1 MWGGAVKSGESN
13 FRARQNVVLELGF
26 FCGALGRSRVCALYK
41 NDVELPSDFDGV
53 VYISLDSANSW
64 KFSLAKEMKAAG
76 LKIDMNKVV

>member
-1 MWGGAVKSGESN
+1 M
-13 FRARQNVVLELGF
+13 
-26 FCGALGRSRVCALYK
+26 CALYK